1 MTAPHPVAPYVLAI
15 PVTELFVDHTYQR
28 PLDPQ
33 RVRTM
38 SASFDPKLLG
48 VIEVSD
54 RGPER
59 RPRYAVIEGQHRWAT
74 VAAMDS
80 AASIAARVHSGLSIA
95 EEAQLFLGIDVHR
108 RRLSTWNRW
117 KARRAQGDPDVAAI
131 EATVARVGLRV
142 DDAPKDGHI
151 RCTAMLE
158 KIVGSRGGHPL
169 LRDSLRLLHDT
180 WGPQQNAF
188 DAPMVG
194 GMAVMLDAFGTDAQF
209 DCDTLVDALID
220 LTPERVG
227 ALARA
232 KKANG
237 KHGTGA
243 LPKFVALTL
252 HERYNLH
259 RPAGSRLAMAPGFR
273 GVLRAASATTRTAA
287 GADDAAP
294 AAA

>member
-1 MTAPHPVAPYVLAI
+1 MTEPNAVDPYVLAI
-15 PVTELFVDHTYQR
+15 PVTDVFADHRYQR

-38 SASFDPKLLG
+38 AESFDPRLLG

-54 RGPER
+54 RGPEH
-59 RPRYAVIEGQHRWAT
+59 RPRYAVVEGQHRWAT
-74 VAAMDS
+74 VAALDP

-95 EEAQLFLGIDVHR
+95 EEAELFLGIDVHR

-117 KARRAQGDPDVAAI
+117 KARRAQHDPAVTAI

-142 DDAPKDGHI
+142 DDAAKDGHV

-158 KIVGSRGGHPL
+158 KIARSRGGHAL
-169 LRDSLRLLHDT
+169 LRDSLRLLHET
-180 WGPQQNAF
+180 WGPQQGAF
-188 DAPMVG
+188 DAAMVG
-194 GMAVMLDAFGTDAQF
+194 GMAVMLDAFGADEHF

-220 LTPERVG
+220 LAPERVG

-243 LPKFVALTL
+243 LPKFVALTF

-259 RPAGSRLAMAPGFR
+259 RPAGARLAMPSSFR
-273 GVLRAASATTRTAA
+273 GVLR
-287 GADDAAP
+287 P
-294 AAA
+294 AAATARAAVGDAVAA

>member
-1 MTAPHPVAPYVLAI
+1 MTAPHPAAPYVLAV
-15 PVTELFVDHTYQR
+15 PVTDLFVDHTYQR

-38 SASFDPKLLG
+38 TESFDPRLLG

-54 RGPER
+54 RGPEHH
-59 RPRYAVIEGQHRWAT
+59 PRYAVIEGQHRWAT
-74 VAAMDS
+74 VTSRDPR
-80 AASIAARVHSGLSIA
+80 ASIAARVHSGLSVA
-95 EEAQLFLGIDVHR
+95 EEAELFLGIDIHR

-117 KARRAQGDPDVAAI
+117 KARRAQHDPDVAAI

-158 KIVGSRGGHPL
+158 KVARSRGGHAL

-180 WGPQQNAF
+180 WGPQQSAY

-194 GMAVMLDAFGTDAQF
+194 GMAVLLDAFGDDEQF
-209 DCDTLVDALID
+209 ECDILVDALID
-220 LTPERVG
+220 LAPERIG

-232 KKANG
+232 KKSNG
-237 KHGTGA
+237 KHGGGA

-259 RPAGSRLAMAPGFR
+259 RPAGARLIMPSSFR
-273 GVLRAASATTRTAA
+273 GVLR
-287 GADDAAP
+287 P
-294 AAA
+294 AAATARPAAAAAAAA

>member
-1 MTAPHPVAPYVLAI
+1 MTAPNAADPYVLAI
-15 PVTELFVDHTYQR
+15 CVADLFADHSYQR

-38 SASFDPKLLG
+38 AESFDPRLLG

-54 RGPER
+54 RGPDH

-74 VAAMDS
+74 VAALDP

-95 EEAQLFLGIDVHR
+95 EEAELFLGIDVHR

-117 KARRAQGDPDVAAI
+117 KARRAHHDPEVTAI

-142 DDAPKDGHI
+142 DDAAKDGHV

-158 KIVGSRGGHPL
+158 KIACSRGGHPL
-169 LRDSLRLLHDT
+169 LRDSLRLLHET
-180 WGPQQNAF
+180 WGPQQGAF
-188 DAPMVG
+188 DAAMVG
-194 GMAVMLDAFGTDAQF
+194 GMAVMLDAFGDDEHF

-220 LTPERVG
+220 LAPERVG

-237 KHGTGA
+237 KHGTGTGA

-259 RPAGSRLAMAPGFR
+259 RPAGARLAMPSSFR
-273 GVLRAASATTRTAA
+273 GVLRPAPAPRRPAVDTA
-287 GADDAAP
+287 DAA
-294 AAA
+294 